1 MARPDIEQIN
11 VMVED
16 IPWVLDDNSGDKSEV
31 DQEVESKFKSEVESM
46 RAEIEALPK
55 FIHEPGDP
63 FTKAKAI
70 YRGGPNPYATTTS
83 NKKATT
89 TRPSADISTEDS
101 MATSESDD
109 TAQNVDANAQRSM
122 FEEAC
127 REFQDQLALA
137 STRTS
142 NSGSSGDNPPIVRTD
157 GSDGVVARP
166 NDRVPTFRSCHW
178 HLFGSSFF
186 WDTFYYTHPHV

>member
-1 MARPDIEQIN
+1 
-11 VMVED
+11 MVED
-16 IPWVLDDNSGDKSEV
+16 IPWVLDDSSGDKSEV

-89 TRPSADISTEDS
+89 TTRPSADISTDDS
-101 MATSESDD
+101 MAPSESDD
-109 TAQNVDANAQRSM
+109 TAQNVNANAQRSM
-122 FEEAC
+122 IEEAC

-142 NSGSSGDNPPIVRTD
+142 NSGSSDNPPIVRRD

-166 NDRVPTFRSCHW
+166 NDRVPTFRSCH
-178 HLFGSSFF
+178 
-186 WDTFYYTHPHV
+186 

>member
-1 MARPDIEQIN
+1 MTRPDIEQIN

-31 DQEVESKFKSEVESM
+31 DQEVESKFKREVESM

-70 YRGGPNPYATTTS
+70 YRGGPNPYATTS

-89 TRPSADISTEDS
+89 TTARPSADISTTEDS
-101 MATSESDD
+101 VAPPESDD
-109 TAQNVDANAQRSM
+109 TAQNVDANAQKSM
-122 FEEAC
+122 IEEAC

-142 NSGSSGDNPPIVRTD
+142 NSASGDNPPIVRTD

-166 NDRVPTFRSCHW
+166 NDRVPSFRSCH
-178 HLFGSSFF
+178 
-186 WDTFYYTHPHV
+186 

>member
-16 IPWVLDDNSGDKSEV
+16 IPWVLDDSSGDRSEV
-31 DQEVESKFKSEVESM
+31 DQEVESKFKREVESM

-89 TRPSADISTEDS
+89 TTRPSADISAIEDS

-109 TAQNVDANAQRSM
+109 TSQNVNANAQRSM
-122 FEEAC
+122 IEEAC
-127 REFQDQLALA
+127 REFQDQLALS

-142 NSGSSGDNPPIVRTD
+142 HSGSSGDNPPIVRTD

-166 NDRVPTFRSCHW
+166 NDRGPTFRACH
-178 HLFGSSFF
+178 
-186 WDTFYYTHPHV
+186 

>member
-1 MARPDIEQIN
+1 
-11 VMVED
+11 MVED
-16 IPWVLDDNSGDKSEV
+16 IPWVLDDSSGDKSEV

-89 TRPSADISTEDS
+89 TTRPSADISSTDDS

-109 TAQNVDANAQRSM
+109 TAQNVDDANAQSSM
-122 FEEAC
+122 IEEAC

-142 NSGSSGDNPPIVRTD
+142 IHSGRSSDNPPILRTD

-166 NDRVPTFRSCHW
+166 NDRVPSFRSCH
-178 HLFGSSFF
+178 
-186 WDTFYYTHPHV
+186 